1 MTSPALPPAI
11 AALTQQIARMQA
23 QIAQLQRNQRTSQL
37 GNTSIDNGTLT
48 INGPDGTAQML
59 LGLQYDGAY
68 TVRAVSSVGPPVAPD
83 TPIAGPGIQSV
94 LVAWDGVM
102 ADRSMPLS
110 DFAGVQ
116 VHCSPVEGFTPGE
129 GTLQGMLPAAGAF
142 IVGGLAAGTVY
153 YVALVAVNESG
164 QSSPPSAQSSATA
177 QSVLQNIAANSITA
191 TLIAAGTILAGA
203 VDGTTITGAQI
214 IADGLSGQI
223 LVYSGTPAYGNLIGA
238 WSTSAGDDIYGN
250 PYPAGLLAQD
260 GLIAGYTIS
269 SIGAFLSTLHVTT
282 PPAAISYT
290 GSTPGV
296 NTDVPGNTPV
306 TAGGPAS
313 NSNADL
319 YSWALNIAHATGGGD
334 LNQLAIFCNAVANEL
349 QGAITYENA
358 LGTEVG
364 KLIAVCNSLVANVN
378 QISTQLQTAGI
389 FT

>member
-83 TPIAGPGIQSV
+83 TPVAGPGIQSV

-129 GTLQGMLPAAGAF
+129 GTLQGILPAAGAF

-164 QSSPPSAQSSATA
+164 QVSAPSAQASATA

-223 LVYSGTPAYGNLIGA
+223 LIYSGTPAYGNLIGA

-260 GLIAGYTIS
+260 GLIAGYAIS
-269 SIGAFLSTLHVTT
+269 SIGAFLSTLHVTS
-282 PPAAISYT
+282 PPSAISYS
-290 GSTPGV
+290 GSNPGT
-296 NTDVPGNTPV
+296 NTQNAGQTPV
-306 TAGGPAS
+306 DAGHPAS

-319 YSWALNIAHATGGGD
+319 YTWATEIANGPGLGD
-334 LNQLAIFCNAVANEL
+334 LNQLSVFCNAMSIIL
-349 QGAITYENA
+349 DDTIGYENA
-358 LGTEVG
+358 LGTEVYQ
-364 KLIAVCNSLVANVN
+364 LILAVN
-378 QISTQLQTAGI
+378 QLVINQNAIISQLQTAGI